1 MHSVQ
6 PNLMLTV
13 LAGKQLQTAKRTP
26 RATLSGELLL
36 RDVEF
41 LGVRVNSDD
50 FGAVD
55 CLTAL
60 NHRQTHGSKA
70 KNDRGGEGFN
80 LKFGYAK
87 MRSAGSCWI
96 DRFGSS
102 TSLRAIPDGAQSSSN
117 ATTKQAHPQLMA
129 CTCSRPSVA
138 PVQSHLKYLKSSAFQ
153 ELLQV
158 SLRID
163 LRAGNFGEHG
173 VLCEPQ
179 CSKKNWKPEARGLS
193 LNLNLQ
199 WNGQKNS

>member
-70 KNDRGGEGFN
+70 KDDRGGEGFN

-87 MRSAGSCWI
+87 MRSAASCWI

-102 TSLRAIPDGAQSSSN
+102 TAFALFQTAPSPVAMPQPNRHILSLWLV
-117 ATTKQAHPQLMA
+117 H
-129 CTCSRPSVA
+129 V
-138 PVQSHLKYLKSSAFQ
+138 
-153 ELLQV
+153 
-158 SLRID
+158 
-163 LRAGNFGEHG
+163 
-173 VLCEPQ
+173 
-179 CSKKNWKPEARGLS
+179 RGL
-193 LNLNLQ
+193 LWLQ
-199 WNGQKNS
+199 CKAT